1 MSTLIGSVD
10 DDTFNHEVIETDGYV
25 LVDFW
30 APWCGPCRILA
41 PILEGIAENYKD
53 KVKILKMDVDNNQ
66 VTAIKYGI
74 RGIPTLILYKEGKVV
89 ATKTG
94 GDLSKS
100 QLATFLDSNI

>member
-1 MSTLIGSVD
+1 MSALISSVSD
-10 DDTFNHEVIETDGYV
+10 DSFNQDVIEAEGYV

-41 PILEGIAENYKD
+41 PTLDTIAENYKD
-53 KVKILKMDVDNNQ
+53 KVKILKMNVDDNQ
-66 VTAIKYGI
+66 ATAVKYGI

>member
-1 MSTLIGSVD
+1 MSELIDSV
-10 DDTFNHEVIETDGYV
+10 TDSSFEQQVLEASGPI

-30 APWCGPCRILA
+30 APWCGPCRALA
-41 PILEGIAENYKD
+41 PTLELIADSYKD
-53 KVKILKMDVDNNQ
+53 KVKVLKMNVDDNHD
-66 VTAIKYGI
+66 TASKYNI
-74 RGIPTLILYKEGKVV
+74 MGIPTLILYKDGKMV